1 MVVALDLT
9 SLCEV
14 KNMTEKKT
22 KKQVEEELTKVT
34 AERDDIVN
42 AYNELM
48 SQAQAVQ
55 KVANDRLMSIRLL
68 ESFANTVL
76 SAGQQLRSDM
86 TELGLVQQQS
96 QEEQAQAEGD
106 EN

>member
-1 MVVALDLT
+1 
-9 SLCEV
+9 
-14 KNMTEKKT
+14 MTEKKT

-48 SQAQAVQ
+48 SQAQPVQ

-76 SAGQQLRSDM
+76 SAGQQLRNDM

>member
-1 MVVALDLT
+1 
-9 SLCEV
+9 
-14 KNMTEKKT
+14 MTEKKT

-48 SQAQAVQ
+48 TQAQAVQ
-55 KVANDRLMSIRLL
+55 KVANDRLMTIRLL

-96 QEEQAQAEGD
+96 QQEQAQADGD

>member
-1 MVVALDLT
+1 
-9 SLCEV
+9 
-14 KNMTEKKT
+14 MTEKKT

-68 ESFANTVL
+68 ESFTNTVL
-76 SAGQQLRSDM
+76 SAGQQLRNDM

>member
-1 MVVALDLT
+1 
-9 SLCEV
+9 
-14 KNMTEKKT
+14 MTEKKT
-22 KKQVEEELTKVT
+22 KKQIEEELTKVT
-34 AERDDIVN
+34 AERDDVVN

-76 SAGQQLRSDM
+76 SAGQQLRTDM

-96 QEEQAQAEGD
+96 QEEQAQADGD

>member
-1 MVVALDLT
+1 
-9 SLCEV
+9 
-14 KNMTEKKT
+14 MTEKKT

-86 TELGLVQQQS
+86 TELGLVQQQG
-96 QEEQAQAEGD
+96 QEEQAQADGD
-106 EN
+106 DN